1 VNHPDPGTKYRILV
15 IDDNPAIHE
24 DFRKILCHDRG
35 SSSQL
40 EAVEAALFGSPAR
53 LGQQSEF
60 EIDSAYQAHEGL
72 ARVFHANQEGR
83 PYAMAFVDVRMPPG
97 WDGIEV
103 TPKLWV
109 ADPDLQIVLCTAYS
123 DYSWEEMFARI
134 GASDR
139 MFILKKPF
147 DRMEVLQLAHSLCQR
162 RRSLQG
168 NKPRPEDREHTATA
182 RTGAS
187 EEIREKLQAEIAEL
201 VQQSRRD
208 VW

>member
-1 VNHPDPGTKYRILV
+1 MNHPGLVPKHRILV

-24 DFRKILCHDRG
+24 DFRKILCRDRG

-40 EAVEAALFGSPAR
+40 EALEAALFDSPAP

-109 ADPDLQIVLCTAYS
+109 ADPDLHIVLCTAYS

-147 DRMEVLQLAHSLCQR
+147 DRMEVLQLAHSLSER
-162 RRSLQG
+162 KRSLQES
-168 NKPRPEDREHTATA
+168 KLVPEDRENMTPMPTMAP
-182 RTGAS
+182 
-187 EEIREKLQAEIAEL
+187 EETREKLQAEIAQL
-201 VQQSRRD
+201 IQQSRRD

>member
-1 VNHPDPGTKYRILV
+1 MKHRILV

-24 DFRKILCHDRG
+24 DFRKILCRNRG

-40 EAVEAALFGSPAR
+40 EAMETALFGTAAP

-72 ARVFHANQEGR
+72 ARVFHALQEGR

-103 TPKLWV
+103 TPKLWI
-109 ADPDLQIVLCTAYS
+109 ADPDLHIVLCTAYS

-139 MFILKKPF
+139 MFILRKPF
-147 DRMEVLQLAHSLCQR
+147 DRMEVLQLAHSLPGR
-162 RRSLQG
+162 KRSLQSRKFG
-168 NKPRPEDREHTATA
+168 LEEREG
-182 RTGAS
+182 TGPMPSKAH
-187 EEIREKLQAEIAEL
+187 EETREKLQTEIAEL
-201 VQQSRRD
+201 IQSRKG
-208 VW
+208 VG

>member
-1 VNHPDPGTKYRILV
+1 MKPRILV

-24 DFRKILCHDRG
+24 DFRKILCRNRG

-40 EAVEAALFGSPAR
+40 DAMEAALFGTAAP

-72 ARVFHANQEGR
+72 ARVFHALQEGR
-83 PYAMAFVDVRMPPG
+83 PYDMAFVDVRMPPG

-103 TPKLWV
+103 TPKLWI
-109 ADPDLQIVLCTAYS
+109 ADPDLHIVLCTAYS

-139 MFILKKPF
+139 MYILRKPF
-147 DRMEVLQLAHSLCQR
+147 DRMEVLQLAHTLTGRRQSLESR
-162 RRSLQG
+162 KLG
-168 NKPRPEDREHTATA
+168 PEERAG
-182 RTGAS
+182 TGPMPSQAH
-187 EEIREKLQAEIAEL
+187 EETREKLQAEIAEL
-201 VQQSRRD
+201 IQSRRG
-208 VW
+208 VG